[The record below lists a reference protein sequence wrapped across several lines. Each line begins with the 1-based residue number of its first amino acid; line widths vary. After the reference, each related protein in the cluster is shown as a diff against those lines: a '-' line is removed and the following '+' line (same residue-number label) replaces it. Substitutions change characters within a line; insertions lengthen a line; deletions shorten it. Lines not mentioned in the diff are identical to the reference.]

1 MSLLSHGPL
10 ERARKA
16 HAKVLQTLQEPGT
29 QVALAKAM
37 GISESTISRIKNE
50 KLEDVLAFLYHAG
63 WKVVASDRV
72 CVDPG
77 ALDFMRRTTSR
88 VMSQSEL
95 AAQLWE
101 EDE

>member
-1 MSLLSHGPL
+1 MSLLSHSPI
-10 ERARKA
+10 ERARKS
-16 HAKVLQTLQEPGT
+16 HARILQSVQEPGS
-29 QVALAKAM
+29 QVAIAKTL
-37 GISESTISRIKNE
+37 GTSESTVSRIKNQM
-50 KLEDVLAFLYHAG
+50 LEDVLAFLYCAG
-63 WKVVASDRV
+63 WKVVQSDRV